1 MTADILRIVVVG
13 SSVGYYMR
21 PKRRALSERT
31 YAEHLERILADRGV
45 AARVT
50 NSSRW
55 TTLIRDANRQIEELV
70 YAHAPDVV
78 VSNFGI
84 LECEPRTIPMRL
96 LRWLFT
102 KSPSMALPARV
113 ARRVFAPPLMR
124 VYVEWSPKALQRLRL
139 PPRMSRNR
147 FAREIAL
154 FTDLVHQERA
164 GLVVLLGI
172 GRPGDRLEQVL
183 PGTRANAAEYTA
195 IIERVARE
203 KPGTRFL
210 DVGGIAPAEEEIVP
224 DGIHFSPQGH
234 ETVARGLADTIQ
246 DWLACEGADGPSG

>member
-1 MTADILRIVVVG
+1 VIVG

-21 PKRRALSERT
+21 PKRRTLSERT
-31 YAEHLERILADRGV
+31 YAEHLERILDEGGV
-45 AARVT
+45 RARVT

-55 TTLIRDANRQIEELV
+55 TSLIRDANSGIEELV

-78 VSNFGI
+78 VSHFGI

-102 KSPSMALPARV
+102 KSPSMSLPARA
-113 ARRVFAPPLMR
+113 ARRLFAPPLMR
-124 VYVEWSPKALQRLRL
+124 AYVEWSPRVLRRVRL
-139 PPRMSRNR
+139 PARMNRSR
-147 FAREIAL
+147 FARELGL
-154 FTDLVHQERA
+154 FVDLVHQERS

-172 GRPGDRLEQVL
+172 GRPGDRLEEVL

-203 KPGTRFL
+203 KAGTRFV
-210 DVGGIAPAEEEIVP
+210 DVGAVASADDEIVP
-224 DGIHFSPQGH
+224 DGIHFSPEGH
-234 ETVARGLADTIQ
+234 EAVARVLADTITE
-246 DWLACEGADGPSG
+246 WLAGEAG